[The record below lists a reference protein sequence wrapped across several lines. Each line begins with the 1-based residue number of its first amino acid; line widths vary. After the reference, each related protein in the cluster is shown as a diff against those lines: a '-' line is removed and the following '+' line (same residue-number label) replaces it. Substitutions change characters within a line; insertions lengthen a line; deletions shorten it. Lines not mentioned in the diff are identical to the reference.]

1 MPKPQS
7 QPPTLKQLKGAIFDV
22 DDTLLDNHPGGAAH
36 GLHERS
42 RLAAIREAGRRHH
55 IPELEHFSEQAN
67 LRVFLDAK
75 VHSIEGAVWQTFL
88 VTGLQTNPDLD
99 PTNPLVQEIVA
110 LKNDYHEDVLR
121 EHGRSVPGTLEFI
134 QTLVRAGLGDK
145 LAIASTAFRRDID
158 IFLETSGLAGYFP
171 PARIIS
177 RERFSHFKPHPEAFN
192 AAFATLGLPEAA
204 RSRVLAVEDDP
215 RGIMSAKAAG
225 LFTAAITT
233 RHSATSLRGLTVPP
247 DLIAG
252 GYADLR
258 RVLTEPAL

>member
-1 MPKPQS
+1 
-7 QPPTLKQLKGAIFDV
+7 
-22 DDTLLDNHPGGAAH
+22 LLDNHPGGTAH

-42 RLAAIREAGRRHH
+42 RLAAIRKAGRRHH

-110 LKNDYHEDVLR
+110 LKNNLHEAVLR
-121 EHGRSVPGTLEFI
+121 EHGRPVPGAPEFI
-134 QTLVRAGLGDK
+134 QALVQAGLGDK

-158 IFLETSGLAGYFP
+158 IFLEASDLARYFP
-171 PARIIS
+171 PQHIIS

-233 RHSATSLRGLTVPP
+233 RHSATSLRGLETVPP